1 MLVLDWMHP
10 ILDVP
15 DKGLSTKRTATPQEL
30 QALQAALEI
39 LSCDAL
45 EAHYRIK
52 PAGGGGF
59 KLEGRF
65 EVRLTQACVV
75 SLEPVPDRVKGEFAV
90 EFRPEIGQRPAE
102 KAERD
107 ALAEETV
114 DPFAEVEVETIEN
127 GVIDA
132 GRIVYEEIASLLNPY
147 PRAAG
152 TSFDWQDPKAGAAG
166 ERLANHPFAK
176 LAVLKSKKSPQ

>member
-1 MLVLDWMHP
+1 MTVLDWTHATF
-10 ILDVP
+10 DVP
-15 DKGLSTKRTATPQEL
+15 EKGLSTQRSATPQEL
-30 QALQAALEI
+30 LSLQKALEI

-45 EAHYRIK
+45 EVHYRIK

-65 EVRLTQACVV
+65 EVRVTQACVV
-75 SLEPVPDRVKGEFAV
+75 SLEPVPDRITGEFAV
-90 EFRPEIGQRPAE
+90 EFRAEAGARPAE

-132 GRIVYEEIASLLNPY
+132 GRIVYEEIASLLDPY
-147 PRAAG
+147 PRAEG
-152 TSFDWQDPKAGAAG
+152 TSFDWQDPKAGAGGGAP
-166 ERLANHPFAK
+166 ANNPFAK
-176 LAVLKSKKSPQ
+176 LAALKREKSSR